1 MSSSEPTTSS
11 ISTSSVESSPTTSSE
26 SVVPPAPTIPTF
38 GPVTAEDLV
47 AAAARVAALDD
58 RDLAASVLMV
68 SSSGAVGTDLL
79 VDVPVGGV
87 ILMGSRGILDGTEE
101 GLPQEVVDVV
111 DGLQANAGDLP
122 ILIGTDQEYGT
133 VSRLI
138 NGFTG
143 FPGAGELGELTDP
156 AEATALAEQLAR
168 AAADE
173 LRAVGIDV
181 NFAPVADLLPVS
193 GESAIGDRAYGSDP
207 EATGALV
214 AAVVRGYQAGG
225 VAATAKH
232 FPGLGPV
239 EQDTHIFL
247 PEQPLTCAEW
257 NARDAVP
264 FAAARDAGVAAVMT
278 GHVTF
283 PAIGVEEPASLSRT
297 VITDLLSGAG
307 VADCVGLGYQG
318 LRITDSLQMAP
329 VVENHESGSAAV
341 VALTAG
347 QDLLLMPADP
357 RSAVDGIESA
367 LADGTLSRD
376 RLLEAATKVTALR
389 IALARVPR
397 PDLSVVGSDAHQDL
411 VDQVSSF

>member
-1 MSSSEPTTSS
+1 M
-11 ISTSSVESSPTTSSE
+11 
-26 SVVPPAPTIPTF
+26 
-38 GPVTAEDLV
+38 TADDL
-47 AAAARVAALDD
+47 AAAATRVAAMSD
-58 RDLAASVLMV
+58 RQLAASVLMV

-79 VDVPVGGV
+79 AELPVGGV
-87 ILMGSRGILDGTEE
+87 ILMGSQGVLDGTDGGFPE
-101 GLPQEVVDVV
+101 EVVDVV
-111 DGLQANAGDLP
+111 DGLQATSGDLP

-138 NGFTG
+138 HGFTE
-143 FPGAGELGELTDP
+143 FPGAGELGELDDP
-156 AEATALAEQLAR
+156 AAATALAEQLAR

-173 LRAVGIDV
+173 MRAVGIDV
-181 NFAPVADLLPVS
+181 NFAPVADLLPPS

-207 EATGALV
+207 ATTGALV

-239 EQDTHIFL
+239 EQDTHVFL
-247 PEQPLTCAEW
+247 PEQPLDCAEW
-257 NARDAVP
+257 NARDSVP

-297 VITDLLSGAG
+297 VITDLLSGTGAG
-307 VADCVGLGYQG
+307 DCVGLGYPG
-318 LRITDSLQMAP
+318 LRVTDSLQMAP
-329 VVENHESGSAAV
+329 VVADHESGSAAV

-357 RSAVDGIESA
+357 RAAVDGIELA
-367 LADGTLSRD
+367 LTDGTLARE
-376 RLLEAATKVTALR
+376 RLVEAATKVTALR

-397 PDLSVVGSDAHQDL
+397 PDLSVIGTPAHQDL